1 MSTVCWQ
8 FVVSVWLNNFEAST
22 FSFISQVFNGC
33 EAGIRSI
40 THPLTIFDDVKLA
53 ECLTESPFGIP
64 GYQDTGH
71 TEICRALVKSTS

>member
-1 MSTVCWQ
+1 MGVK
-8 FVVSVWLNNFEAST
+8 LAA
-22 FSFISQVFNGC
+22 
-33 EAGIRSI
+33 AGIRSI